1 MSCKLEIINLQK
13 FHRVNK
19 NKIKELVKGVLK
31 AEAADAEINVVLVDN
46 KKIKEMNN
54 AFLGHNYA
62 TDVLSFAYE
71 KEEMQKNN
79 VAGEIIISVE
89 MAARLAR
96 RQERAVDGELALY
109 LTHGMLHLLG
119 YNDKKKADA
128 KKMHQRERVLLT
140 NLGYNVPV
148 PE

>member
-1 MSCKLEIINLQK
+1 MSSKLEIINLQK

-19 NKIKELVKGVLK
+19 KKIKELVKGVLK

-71 KEEMQKNN
+71 TEEKQENN
-79 VAGEIIISVE
+79 VTGEIVISVE

-109 LTHGMLHLLG
+109 LTHGLLHLLG

-128 KKMHQRERVLLT
+128 KKMHQREQVLLT
-140 NLGYNVPV
+140 DLGYNVPV

>member
-1 MSCKLEIINLQK
+1 MSSKLEIINLQK

-19 NKIKELVKGVLK
+19 NKIRELVQGVLK

-71 KEEMQKNN
+71 KEEKQENN
-79 VAGEIIISVE
+79 VTGEIVISVE

-109 LTHGMLHLLG
+109 LTHGLLHLLG

-128 KKMHQRERVLLT
+128 KKMHQRERVLLAD
-140 NLGYNVPV
+140 LGYNVPV
-148 PE
+148 P

>member
-1 MSCKLEIINLQK
+1 MSSKLEIINLQK

-71 KEEMQKNN
+71 KEEKPGNK
-79 VAGEIIISVE
+79 VTGEIVISVE

-109 LTHGMLHLLG
+109 LTHGLLHLLG

-140 NLGYNVPV
+140 NLGYNVPM

>member
-31 AEAADAEINVVLVDN
+31 AESADAEINVVLVDN

-71 KEEMQKNN
+71 KEEKQKNN
-79 VAGEIIISVE
+79 VTGEIIISVE

-96 RQERAVDGELALY
+96 RQERAVEGELALY
-109 LTHGMLHLLG
+109 LTHGLLHLLG

-128 KKMHQRERVLLT
+128 KKMHQREQVLLT
-140 NLGYNVPV
+140 NLGYNIPV

>member
-31 AEAADAEINVVLVDN
+31 AESADAEINVVLVDN

-71 KEEMQKNN
+71 KEEKQKNN
-79 VAGEIIISVE
+79 VTGEIIISVE

-96 RQERAVDGELALY
+96 RQERAVEGELALY
-109 LTHGMLHLLG
+109 LTHGLLHVLG

-128 KKMHQRERVLLT
+128 KKMHQREQVLLT

>member
-89 MAARLAR
+89 MAARLAQ

-128 KKMHQRERVLLT
+128 KKMHQRERVLLAD
-140 NLGYNVPV
+140 LGYNVPV

>member
-1 MSCKLEIINLQK
+1 MSSKLEIINLQK

-19 NKIKELVKGVLK
+19 NKIKELVLGVLK

-71 KEEMQKNN
+71 KEEKQENN
-79 VAGEIIISVE
+79 VTGEIVISVE

-109 LTHGMLHLLG
+109 LTHGLLHLLG

-128 KKMHQRERVLLT
+128 KKMHQRERVLLID
-140 NLGYNVPV
+140 
-148 PE
+148 

>member
-13 FHRVNK
+13 FCRVNK

-31 AEAADAEINVVLVDN
+31 AEVADAEINVVLVDN
-46 KKIKEMNN
+46 KKIKEINN

-71 KEEMQKNN
+71 KEEKQKNN
-79 VAGEIIISVE
+79 VTGEIIISVE

-96 RQERAVDGELALY
+96 RQERAVEGELALY
-109 LTHGMLHLLG
+109 LTHGLLHLLG

-128 KKMHQRERVLLT
+128 KKMHQRERMLLT
-140 NLGYNVPV
+140 NFGYNVPV

>member
-71 KEEMQKNN
+71 KEEKQENK
-79 VAGEIIISVE
+79 VTGEIVISVE

-109 LTHGMLHLLG
+109 LTHGLLHLLG

>member
-19 NKIKELVKGVLK
+19 NKIKELVKVVLK

-71 KEEMQKNN
+71 KEEKQKNG
-79 VAGEIIISVE
+79 VAGEIVISVE
-89 MAARLAR
+89 MAARIAR
-96 RQERAVDGELALY
+96 RQERAVNGELALY
-109 LTHGMLHLLG
+109 LTHGLLHLLG

-128 KKMHQRERVLLT
+128 KKMHQRERALLAS
-140 NLGYNVPV
+140 LGYNVPV

>member
-89 MAARLAR
+89 MAARLAQ

>member
-62 TDVLSFAYE
+62 ADVLSFAYE

-96 RQERAVDGELALY
+96 RQERAEDGELALY

>member
-1 MSCKLEIINLQK
+1 MSSKLEIINLQK

-19 NKIKELVKGVLK
+19 NKIKELVLGVLK

-71 KEEMQKNN
+71 KEEKQENN
-79 VAGEIIISVE
+79 VTGEIVISVE

-109 LTHGMLHLLG
+109 LTHGLLHLLG
-119 YNDKKKADA
+119 YNDTKKADA

-140 NLGYNVPV
+140 DLGYNVPV

>member
-1 MSCKLEIINLQK
+1 MSSKLEIINLQK

-19 NKIKELVKGVLK
+19 NKIKELVLGVLK

-71 KEEMQKNN
+71 KEEMHGNN
-79 VAGEIIISVE
+79 VTGEIVISVE

-109 LTHGMLHLLG
+109 LTHGLLHLLG
-119 YNDKKKADA
+119 YNDTKKADA

-140 NLGYNVPV
+140 DLGYNVPV

>member
-1 MSCKLEIINLQK
+1 MSSKLEIINLQK

-19 NKIKELVKGVLK
+19 NKIKELVKAVLK
-31 AEAADAEINVVLVDN
+31 AEASDAEINVVLVDN

-71 KEEMQKNN
+71 KEEKQKDN
-79 VAGEIIISVE
+79 VTGEIIISVE
-89 MAARLAR
+89 MAAGIAR
-96 RQERAVDGELALY
+96 RQERPVDGELALY
-109 LTHGMLHLLG
+109 LTHGLLHLLG

-128 KKMHQRERVLLT
+128 KKMHQREHVLLT

-148 PE
+148 T

>member
-1 MSCKLEIINLQK
+1 MSSKLEIINLQK

-19 NKIKELVKGVLK
+19 NKIKELVQGVLK

-71 KEEMQKNN
+71 KGEKPKSNIT
-79 VAGEIIISVE
+79 GEIVISAE

-96 RQERAVDGELALY
+96 KQGHAVEGELALY
-109 LTHGMLHLLG
+109 LTHGLLHLLG
-119 YNDKKKADA
+119 YNDKRKHEA

-140 NLGYNVPV
+140 NLGYNVTV

>member
-31 AEAADAEINVVLVDN
+31 AESADAEINVVLVDN

-71 KEEMQKNN
+71 KEEKQKNN
-79 VAGEIIISVE
+79 VTGEIIISVE

-96 RQERAVDGELALY
+96 RQERAVEGELALY
-109 LTHGMLHLLG
+109 LTHGLLHLLG

-128 KKMHQRERVLLT
+128 KKMHQREQVLLT

>member
-13 FHRVNK
+13 FHRINK
-19 NKIKELVKGVLK
+19 KKITELVKNILK
-31 AEAADAEINVVLVDN
+31 AEEADAELNVVFVNN

-54 AFLGHNYA
+54 SFLGHNYA

-71 KEEMQKNN
+71 KGEKQKSNIT
-79 VAGEIIISVE
+79 GEIIISAE

-96 RQERAVDGELALY
+96 KQGHAVEGELALY
-109 LTHGMLHLLG
+109 LTHGLLHLLG
-119 YNDKKKADA
+119 YNDKRKPEA

-140 NLGYNVPV
+140 NFGYTVPV

>member
-19 NKIKELVKGVLK
+19 KKIKELVKGVLK

-71 KEEMQKNN
+71 NEEKQENK
-79 VAGEIIISVE
+79 VTGEIVISVE

-109 LTHGMLHLLG
+109 LTHGLLHLIG

-128 KKMHQRERVLLT
+128 KKMHQRERVLLAD
-140 NLGYNVPV
+140 LGYNVPV

>member
-1 MSCKLEIINLQK
+1 MSSKLEIINLQK

-19 NKIKELVKGVLK
+19 NKIKELVQGVLK

-71 KEEMQKNN
+71 KEEKQKNN

-89 MAARLAR
+89 TAARLAR

-109 LTHGMLHLLG
+109 LTHGLLHLLG

>member
-1 MSCKLEIINLQK
+1 MSSKLEIINLQK

-19 NKIKELVKGVLK
+19 NKIKELVQGVLK

-71 KEEMQKNN
+71 TEEKQENN
-79 VAGEIIISVE
+79 VTGEIVISVE

-109 LTHGMLHLLG
+109 LTHGLLHLLG

-148 PE
+148 P

>member
-1 MSCKLEIINLQK
+1 MSSKLEIINLQK

-19 NKIKELVKGVLK
+19 NKIKELVQGVLK

-71 KEEMQKNN
+71 KEENRKQRNGRDCYFGRDGCQ
-79 VAGEIIISVE
+79 AGTK
-89 MAARLAR
+89 AGTRGR
-96 RQERAVDGELALY
+96 RGTRLY
-109 LTHGMLHLLG
+109 LTHGLLHLLG
-119 YNDKKKADA
+119 V
-128 KKMHQRERVLLT
+128 Q
-140 NLGYNVPV
+140 
-148 PE
+148 

>member
-54 AFLGHNYA
+54 AFLGHNYT

-71 KEEMQKNN
+71 KEEKQKNN

-109 LTHGMLHLLG
+109 LTHGLLHLLG

>member
-31 AEAADAEINVVLVDN
+31 AESAHAEINVVLVDN

-71 KEEMQKNN
+71 KEEKQKNN
-79 VAGEIIISVE
+79 VTGEIIISVE

-96 RQERAVDGELALY
+96 RQERAVEGELALY
-109 LTHGMLHLLG
+109 LTHGLLHLLG

-128 KKMHQRERVLLT
+128 KKMHQREQVLLT

>member
-1 MSCKLEIINLQK
+1 MSSKLEIINLQK

-19 NKIKELVKGVLK
+19 NKIKELVQGVLK

-71 KEEMQKNN
+71 TEEKPGNK
-79 VAGEIIISVE
+79 VTGEIVISVE

-96 RQERAVDGELALY
+96 RQERAVDGEIALY
-109 LTHGMLHLLG
+109 LTHGLLHLLG

-148 PE
+148 P

>member
-71 KEEMQKNN
+71 KEEKQKNN
-79 VAGEIIISVE
+79 ITGEIVVSVE

-96 RQERAVDGELALY
+96 RQERAVEGELALY
-109 LTHGMLHLLG
+109 LTHGLLHLLG
-119 YNDKKKADA
+119 YNDKRKADA
-128 KKMHQRERVLLT
+128 KKMHQREWVLLT

>member
-1 MSCKLEIINLQK
+1 MSSKLEIINLQK

-19 NKIKELVKGVLK
+19 NKIKELVQGVLK

-71 KEEMQKNN
+71 TEEKQENN
-79 VAGEIIISVE
+79 VTGEIVISVE

-109 LTHGMLHLLG
+109 LTHGLLHLLG

-128 KKMHQRERVLLT
+128 KKMHQREQVLLT
-140 NLGYNVPV
+140 DLGYNVPV

>member
-19 NKIKELVKGVLK
+19 NKIKELVKDVLK

-71 KEEMQKNN
+71 KEEKQKNN
-79 VAGEIIISVE
+79 ILGEIVVSVE

-96 RQERAVDGELALY
+96 RQERAVEGELALY
-109 LTHGMLHLLG
+109 LTHGLLHLLG
-119 YNDKKKADA
+119 YNDKKKVDA
-128 KKMHQRERVLLT
+128 KKMHQRERMLLT